1 MEANSFSERPAPGG
15 GAFAGSGRARF
26 GQGAANAL
34 SMKWSALHD
43 AAATVA
49 LLAGIEA
56 QAMTQVVR
64 AFPVTL
70 REAEPALRE
79 LVEDGVADIAAIME
93 PGLSA
98 LIAAHARGASPH
110 AAAAA
115 LWHEFL
121 GTRDG
126 LMALAASRAP
136 PTKLRST

>member
-1 MEANSFSERPAPGG
+1 MDANPFTDRPLPGG

-49 LLAGIEA
+49 LLAGLEV
-56 QAMTQVVR
+56 QAMTQEAR
-64 AFPVTL
+64 AFPVSL
-70 REAEPALRE
+70 RDAPPAARE
-79 LVEDGVADIAAIME
+79 LVENGVADIAAVME

-98 LIAAHARGASPH
+98 LIAAHARGANPS

-115 LWHEFL
+115 LWEEFI
-121 GTRDG
+121 GARDA
-126 LMALAASRAP
+126 LMVLAASRTP
-136 PTKLRST
+136 QPKLRMT

>member
-1 MEANSFSERPAPGG
+1 MDANTFSDRPAAGG

-49 LLAGIEA
+49 LLAGLEA
-56 QAMTQVVR
+56 QAMTQEVR
-64 AFPVTL
+64 AFPL
-70 REAEPALRE
+70 ALPDAPPAARE
-79 LVEDGVADIAAIME
+79 LAEQGVADIAAVME

-98 LIAAHARGASPH
+98 LIAAHARGASPQ

-115 LWHEFL
+115 LWEEFVSA
-121 GTRDG
+121 RDA
-126 LMALAASRAP
+126 LMALTASRIP
-136 PTKLRST
+136 PPKLRMT

>member
-1 MEANSFSERPAPGG
+1 MDINTFSDRPATGG

-49 LLAGIEA
+49 LLAGLEA
-56 QAMTQVVR
+56 QAMTQEVR
-64 AFPVTL
+64 AFPLSL
-70 REAEPALRE
+70 RDAPPAARE
-79 LVEDGVADIAAIME
+79 LAEQGVADIAAVME

-98 LIAAHARGASPH
+98 LIAAHARGASPQ

-115 LWHEFL
+115 LWEEFVSA
-121 GTRDG
+121 RDA
-126 LMALAASRAP
+126 LMVLTASRIP
-136 PTKLRST
+136 PPKLRMT